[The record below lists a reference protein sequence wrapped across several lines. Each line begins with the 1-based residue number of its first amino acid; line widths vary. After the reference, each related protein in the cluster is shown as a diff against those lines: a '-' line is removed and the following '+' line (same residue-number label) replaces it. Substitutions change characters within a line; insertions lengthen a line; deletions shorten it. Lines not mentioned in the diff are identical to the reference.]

1 MSVFKEKWGD
11 KMVHVKLKAF
21 LLRTEE
27 WVRQWHGKVAFEEK
41 RQECT
46 VSGKQRIYS
55 GNIVVPL
62 WLQHQDTC
70 R

>member
-41 RQECT
+41 KARINIRYQENKGYT
-46 VSGKQRIYS
+46 QGIS
-55 GNIVVPL
+55 
-62 WLQHQDTC
+62 
-70 R
+70 